1 MCVSRRLQRLVAA
14 VKQERREL
22 RRRNRL
28 SSQRDAEI
36 VALTHLPDVFRRLH
50 EQQLRLPHPHIVGRD
65 RLRRQARRP
74 RLRRCARLLPWP
86 GRFALKRCLDLS
98 SHLLAG
104 NERSIWAK
112 EGVKQKQDNLGDFK
126 PASAYGSLAASTST
140 FSMAGAVAKSS
151 DAFAI
156 SAAATLPER

>member
-1 MCVSRRLQRLVAA
+1 MASVSGMKRATRRAEVYA
-14 VKQERREL
+14 
-22 RRRNRL
+22 RNEVE
-28 SSQRDAEI
+28 AI
-36 VALTHLPDVFRRLH
+36 LTAPR
-50 EQQLRLPHPHIVGRD
+50 QPRD
-65 RLRRQARRP
+65 RVGAHHYYR
-74 RLRRCARLLPWP
+74 
-86 GRFALKRCLDLS
+86 GRVASRVKRCLDLS

-112 EGVKQKQDNLGDFK
+112 EGVKKKQDNLGDFK

-151 DAFAI
+151 DALAI